1 MSKEAVISTPRL
13 NSYGARV
20 LTEGIDI
27 EQYQKNPV
35 LLYMH
40 RRGRKED
47 MPIGIMEN
55 LRVEG
60 DTLYGTP
67 KFDDDTE
74 DERNIGK
81 KWERGTL
88 RMLSAGLDILEWSEE
103 PALLVAG
110 QTRPTITKSKL
121 IEVSVVDI
129 GANDDALQVG
139 LYHEGKLLTLAAGEG
154 NAHLPLLTVSAKE
167 DNEEQTPN
175 NNQQKKME
183 KILLKLGLAPN
194 ATEDEAVAAIGKL
207 QEEKSAM
214 ALARITDAVETAIKE
229 KRITADKKEKYL
241 SLGKT
246 LGLADLNAL
255 FADMSPAQKPLDL
268 VRPNGSGQSA
278 VSATLTWASAT
289 PEQLKELRENNKEE
303 YVRLYKENFGFAPEF

>member
-1 MSKEAVISTPRL
+1 MPKEAVISTPRL

-20 LTEGIDI
+20 LTEGIDL

-74 DERNIGK
+74 DERNINK

-139 LYHEGKLLTLAAGEG
+139 LYHEGKLLSLAAGEE

-255 FADMSPAQKPLDL
+255 FADMAPAQKPLDL

-278 VSATLTWASAT
+278 GSATLTWASAT
-289 PEQLKELRENNKEE
+289 PEQLQELRENNKEE